1 MSDHIQNLDYHWI
14 DDWGRTAQSKDSR
27 LGWAHPGMA
36 TTRDGRLVTCD
47 SGESVM
53 KVFNPDGV
61 LLESWNGSFVDAHG
75 ITITSDDV
83 NEEIWIADNGS
94 KRHINYGYDYAPD
107 ADETSGRVF
116 KVAFGGKELLELPFP
131 QHDAYKS
138 ERYAPTSVAVN
149 EKSYGGNGD
158 VWVADGYGASLVHR
172 YSAEGSHLGT
182 IDGTEGAGHFD
193 CPHGIFMD
201 RRKIPTGELYVA
213 DRANARVQVFDMEGR
228 FKRSFGSNF
237 LNSPSAFATFGD
249 VMVVAELQ
257 ARLAL
262 IDVEDRLINYL
273 FPDEQVAE
281 REGWPNEKSGSG
293 EVERPATMESGKFN
307 SPHGLTV
314 DNQGNIYVAEWL
326 IGGRMVKLVR
336 G

>member
-14 DDWGRTAQSKDSR
+14 DDWGRTAQSNDSR

-75 ITITSDDV
+75 ITITRDDV

-131 QHDAYKS
+131 HHDAYKS

-201 RRKIPTGELYVA
+201 RRRIPTGELYVA

-293 EVERPATMESGKFN
+293 EVERPATKESGKFK